1 MFLDLDTRGE
11 PLGTPWAS
19 HGAAVSSHG
28 RPTSVPWGARVAPM
42 GRQWGAMGS
51 HWCSM
56 RLHWVLHEAPL
67 APHGARWFP
76 GGISSPSQAMLRSS
90 LDICGL
96 HLRPSWASYG
106 TDGVLLGSSLGRLG
120 AKLCHL
126 KVSLGSSLHVLGA
139 CLLPSWANLGS
150 PGIPLG
156 PLGTIL
162 KPLGMGEGGA
172 RPASAGSAH

>member
-1 MFLDLDTRGE
+1 MSFDLEARGK
-11 PLGTPWAS
+11 PLGSPWAP
-19 HGAAVSSHG
+19 HRAAVASHG
-28 RPTSVPWGARVAPM
+28 RPMGVPWGARGAPM

-76 GGISSPSQAMLRSS
+76 GGISSPSRAMLRSS
-90 LDICGL
+90 LDICGA
-96 HLRPSWASYG
+96 RWQPSWASYG

-120 AKLCHL
+120 AMLCHL
-126 KVSLGSSLHVLGA
+126 TVSLGSSLHVLGA

-156 PLGTIL
+156 LLGTIL
-162 KPLGMGEGGA
+162 KPLGKGRGC
-172 RPASAGSAH
+172 

>member
-1 MFLDLDTRGE
+1 MFLDLDTCGE

-28 RPTSVPWGARVAPM
+28 RPTGVPWGARVAPM

-51 HWCSM
+51 HGCSM
-56 RLHWVLHEAPL
+56 RPHWRLMGP
-67 APHGARWFP
+67 RWSP
-76 GGISSPSQAMLRSS
+76 GGISSPSRAMLRNS
-90 LDICGL
+90 LDICGA

>member
-1 MFLDLDTRGE
+1 MFFDLDTRGE

-28 RPTSVPWGARVAPM
+28 RPTCVPWGARVAPM

-51 HWCSM
+51 HGCSM
-56 RLHWVLHEAPL
+56 RPHWRLMGP
-67 APHGARWFP
+67 RWSP
-76 GGISSPSQAMLRSS
+76 GGISSPSRAMLRNS
-90 LDICGL
+90 LDICGA

-162 KPLGMGEGGA
+162 KPLGMGEGGD

>member
-1 MFLDLDTRGE
+1 MFFELETRGE
-11 PLGTPWAS
+11 PLGTPWAP
-19 HGAAVSSHG
+19 HGAAVASHG
-28 RPTSVPWGARVAPM
+28 RPMGAPWGARWAPM
-42 GRQWGAMGS
+42 GRPWGAMGS
-51 HWCSM
+51 HGCSM
-56 RLHWVLHEAPL
+56 RPHWRFMGPPWA
-67 APHGARWFP
+67 P
-76 GGISSPSQAMLRSS
+76 GGISSPSWAMLQSS
-90 LDICGL
+90 LDICGARL
-96 HLRPSWASYG
+96 QPSWASYG